1 MTFCL
6 NPDCRQ
12 PQNPDDATSCR
23 RCGSTLLLRGRYRP
37 LQALGQGGFGRTYL
51 ALDRDRLN
59 TRCVIKQ
66 LLPHQLVGSNL
77 DRATLDKMMELFR
90 HEAMQLSKLGE
101 HPQIPTLFAFFE
113 EDSLLYLVQE
123 YIDGQTLWHE
133 LRDKGAFS
141 EQQIRQ
147 VLMQLLPVLRF
158 IHKRGVIHRDITP
171 VNILRRK
178 RDGKL
183 ILIDFGVAKQL
194 TRTSLA
200 RPGTK
205 VGTAGYA
212 PLEQLRSGKA
222 YPASDIYSLGVT
234 CIHLLT
240 QTRPDLL
247 FDPVKGWQW
256 REQLAK
262 QQMSISDPLA
272 KIIDKT
278 IEDMV
283 GNRYQ
288 SADEVIRDFKA
299 VMRAS
304 SRSSSRSASVTPPP
318 PPPPRTNPMGTGTR
332 TAPARQAATPPPRT
346 TTPPQPTSPL
356 PPSVFDSVPH
366 SKIEIQ
372 KPGWNVVE
380 TLRGHSSWVT
390 CTAICPTGMLFAT
403 GSLDKTIRIW
413 SLPDGKEIRRMEG
426 HRSTIN
432 ALSISRDSTLIA
444 SASDDDTVKI
454 WNLKTGQLLKTL
466 NEHLR
471 DVTSVAFSADGKTLV
486 SGSEDRTVK
495 IWNVAS
501 GELVTSLMGGSGMVK
516 AIEIGSSGQ
525 ILASGGLDNNI
536 YLWNLST
543 HKILAT
549 LLGHFN
555 SVLSLAISPDGT
567 LLASGGK
574 DRTLRLWK
582 LPHGEL
588 IRTLSG
594 HLANVNTVAFHP
606 DGQSLV
612 TGSSDKRIKFWQIKN
627 SESHRTLSG
636 HLGAVTGVA
645 IAPDGQTIVSTSSDK
660 TIKIWRWFD

>member
-12 PQNPDDATSCR
+12 PNNPDDATSCR

-51 ALDRDRLN
+51 ALDRDRLE

-77 DRATLDKMMELFR
+77 DRATLDKMMSLFR

-113 EDSLLYLVQE
+113 ENGLLYLVQE

-133 LRDKGAFS
+133 LRDNGAFS

-147 VLMQLLPVLRF
+147 VLIQLLPVLRF

-247 FDPVKGWQW
+247 YDPVRGWQW
-256 REQLAK
+256 REKMA
-262 QQMSISDPLA
+262 QQQTSISDRIA
-272 KIIDKT
+272 KILDKT
-278 IEDMV
+278 IADMIRE
-283 GNRYQ
+283 RYQ
-288 SADEVIRDFKA
+288 SADEVIRDLKA
-299 VMRAS
+299 TLRATA
-304 SRSSSRSASVTPPP
+304 RANARHSAPP
-318 PPPPRTNPMGTGTR
+318 PPPPRSTPGVSSTR
-332 TAPARQAATPPPRT
+332 TSRAPQPVTSATRT

-356 PPSVFDSVPH
+356 PPSVLDALPN

-372 KPGWNVVE
+372 RPGWNPIY
-380 TLRGHSSWVT
+380 TLGGHDSWVT
-390 CTAICPTGMLFAT
+390 CTAICPDGKQFAT
-403 GSLDKTIRIW
+403 GSLDKTVRIW
-413 SLPDGKEIRRMEG
+413 NLETGEEIRKIEG

-432 ALSISRDSTLIA
+432 ALSISRDSTSLA

-454 WNLKTGQLLKTL
+454 WNLETGKLLETL

-471 DVTSVAFSADGKTLV
+471 DVTSVAFSADSKTLI

-495 IWNVAS
+495 IWNVTD

-516 AIEIGSSGQ
+516 SIAIGTSGQ

-543 HKILAT
+543 HKTIAT

-567 LLASGGK
+567 LLASGSK

-588 IRTLSG
+588 MRTLSG
-594 HLANVNTVAFHP
+594 HLANVNSVVFHP
-606 DGQSLV
+606 DGDTIV
-612 TGSSDKRIKFWQIKN
+612 TGSSDKRIKFWQIKTG
-627 SESHRTLSG
+627 ECTRTLSG

-645 IAPDGQTIVSTSSDK
+645 IAPDGKNIVSTSSDK
-660 TIKIWRWFD
+660 TIKVWRWFD